1 MTTNAV
7 PSSILIFSLILFLV
21 GAGCQHREQ
30 EAVEAKK
37 LSVVTTLFPLYD
49 FTKNIAGS
57 KARVTLLMPP
67 GVEAHSFEPKAGD
80 VLKVN
85 NADVF
90 VFTGQYMEPWAY
102 GLLRG
107 VDKRELVVVD
117 ASKGITLEE
126 GKQEHG
132 DHKDE
137 KGEKDRTGGSHAH
150 GKIDPHIW
158 LDLANA
164 QKIVANILGA
174 LLTVDPDNKDFY
186 RKNADAYITKLA
198 DLDAR
203 YKKGLFACKKN
214 IFVHG
219 GHFAFNYLAKR
230 YNLRY
235 ISAYPGS
242 PDTEPSPWQIISLKK
257 KIRENHIQYVYYE
270 ELIAPRMANIL
281 AKETGA
287 RLLKLHGAHNISKE
301 DFEKGV
307 SFLSIME
314 ENLKNL
320 KVGLECQQ

>member
-1 MTTNAV
+1 MTIRATL
-7 PSSILIFSLILFLV
+7 STILILSLILCVTGV
-21 GAGCQHREQ
+21 GCKYHEQ
-30 EAVEAKK
+30 QAVEAKK

-57 KARVTLLMPP
+57 KAMVTLLMPP
-67 GVEAHSFEPKAGD
+67 GIEAHSFEPKAGD

-90 VFTGQYMEPWAY
+90 VFTGRYMEPWAD
-102 GLLRG
+102 GLRRG
-107 VDKRELVVVD
+107 IDNKELLVVD
-117 ASKGITLEE
+117 ASKGITLDE
-126 GKQEHG
+126 GEQEHG

-137 KGEKDRTGGSHAH
+137 KVEKDRTGDSHAH

-158 LDLANA
+158 LDLAKA
-164 QKIVANILGA
+164 QKMVANILGA
-174 LLTVDPDNKDFY
+174 LETVDPDNKDFY
-186 RKNADAYITKLA
+186 RKNADTYIMKLVG
-198 DLDAR
+198 LDTR
-203 YKKGLFACKKN
+203 YKEGLFACKKN
-214 IFVHG
+214 IFIHG

-230 YNLRY
+230 YNLGY
-235 ISAYPGS
+235 ISAYQGS
-242 PDTEPSPWQIISLKK
+242 PDAEPSPRRIIFLKK
-257 KIRENHIQYVYYE
+257 KIQENHIQYVYYE
-270 ELIAPRMANIL
+270 ELIAPRLANIL

-287 RLLKLHGAHNISKE
+287 RLLRLHGAHNISKD